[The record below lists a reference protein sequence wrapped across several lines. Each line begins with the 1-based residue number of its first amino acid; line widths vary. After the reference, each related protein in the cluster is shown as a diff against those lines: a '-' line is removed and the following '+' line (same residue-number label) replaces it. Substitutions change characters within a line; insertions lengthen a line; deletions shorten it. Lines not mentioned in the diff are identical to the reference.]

1 MQLLAQEEYG
11 LRCLLQVAQHRG
23 PDPLSIQ
30 AVAEREGL
38 SPEYS
43 AKLMRALRQAGLVQ
57 STRGAAGG
65 YRLSRP
71 PEQITV
77 WEVIQAL
84 GGSLYS
90 DAFCESHPGQ
100 LRDCVHTTSCSI
112 RGLWLSVESAV
123 RGVLDKVTLAD
134 LSRSPAP
141 LLSVTGN
148 PASHGAGTHGAQR
161 GEAERNPRTVR

>member
-23 PDPLSIQ
+23 DEPLSIQ
-30 AVAEREGL
+30 QVAEREGL

-65 YRLSRP
+65 YRLARP
-71 PEQITV
+71 AEQITV

-90 DAFCESHPGQ
+90 EEFCDSHPGQ
-100 LRDCVHTTSCSI
+100 LRDCVHSTHCSI

-123 RGVLDKVTLAD
+123 RGVLEGVTLAELARGTAPVLVSVID
-134 LSRSPAP
+134 SPA
-141 LLSVTGN
+141 
-148 PASHGAGTHGAQR
+148 GAPDGQR
-161 GEAERNPRTVR
+161 AGRSQ